1 MKNNIT
7 INTRIAPSPTGPLH
21 IGTARTAL
29 YNYLYTK
36 KNNGKFFIRI
46 EDTDKKR
53 CKKKYFKDAIN
64 SLHILGI
71 FEDDLFIQSQRTYIY
86 KKELER
92 LIKEDKAYV
101 SCEKSK
107 HNHKKNINVIR
118 FKNPKKIV
126 EFNDSIRGNI
136 KIDTTELGDFV
147 IARSISDPLYH
158 FTVVVDDQK
167 MNITNIIRGDD
178 HISNTPRQILL
189 IEALNYQIPKYTHI
203 PLITSLDG
211 KKLSKRKND
220 TSILNY
226 IHQGYIPEALVNYL
240 FILGLGDVNN
250 SKNDSVDEIRNINQ
264 LTSDFDINR
273 IQKKSS
279 VFDIK
284 KLNWINKQY
293 IKKLSCL
300 QIRQK
305 IKFSLIKKFPI
316 KSTFNQKIIKEIVK
330 DLKERFYTFGE
341 MKQSIKNKDYDFLFN
356 LKNIDIQKVSW
367 KNTSQQQTTTHLE
380 KLVDILSKTENF
392 SQENIKKLIYD
403 YIERD
408 ETGVGVVL
416 WPFRYSLSGKEKSL
430 DGFLIASIIGKRKT
444 IDRLKKTIK
453 QMK

>member
-53 CKKKYFKDAIN
+53 SKRKYIRDAIN

-71 FEDDLFIQSQRTYIY
+71 FEDGLFIQSRRKHIY

-92 LIKEDKAYV
+92 LVKENKAYI
-101 SCEKSK
+101 SYEKSK
-107 HNHKKNINVIR
+107 LNPKKNVKIIR
-118 FKNPKKIV
+118 FRNPKKIV

-158 FTVVVDDQK
+158 FTVVVDDHK

-189 IEALNYQIPKYTHI
+189 IEALGYSIPKYTHI
-203 PLITSLDG
+203 PLIISLDG
-211 KKLSKRKND
+211 KKLSKRRAD
-220 TSILNY
+220 VSILNY
-226 IHQGYIPEALVNYL
+226 IHQGYISEGLINYL
-240 FILGLGDVNN
+240 FILGLGDINN
-250 SKNDSVDEIRNINQ
+250 SKSDSINEIKNINQ
-264 LTSDFDINR
+264 LISDFDIDR
-273 IQKKSS
+273 VQKKAA

-293 IKKLSCL
+293 IKKLNCL

-305 IKFSLIKKFPI
+305 IGFCLFKKFPI
-316 KSTFNQKIIKEIVK
+316 KSIFKQKIIKEIVK
-330 DLKERFYTFGE
+330 DLKERFCTFGE
-341 MKQSIKNKDYDFLFN
+341 MKQSIKNKDY
-356 LKNIDIQKVSW
+356 
-367 KNTSQQQTTTHLE
+367 E
-380 KLVDILSKTENF
+380 
-392 SQENIKKLIYD
+392 
-403 YIERD
+403 
-408 ETGVGVVL
+408 
-416 WPFRYSLSGKEKSL
+416 
-430 DGFLIASIIGKRKT
+430 
-444 IDRLKKTIK
+444 
-453 QMK
+453 

>member
-1 MKNNIT
+1 M
-7 INTRIAPSPTGPLH
+7 
-21 IGTARTAL
+21 
-29 YNYLYTK
+29 
-36 KNNGKFFIRI
+36 
-46 EDTDKKR
+46 
-53 CKKKYFKDAIN
+53 
-64 SLHILGI
+64 
-71 FEDDLFIQSQRTYIY
+71 
-86 KKELER
+86 
-92 LIKEDKAYV
+92 
-101 SCEKSK
+101 
-107 HNHKKNINVIR
+107 
-118 FKNPKKIV
+118 
-126 EFNDSIRGNI
+126 
-136 KIDTTELGDFV
+136 
-147 IARSISDPLYH
+147 
-158 FTVVVDDQK
+158 
-167 MNITNIIRGDD
+167 
-178 HISNTPRQILL
+178 
-189 IEALNYQIPKYTHI
+189 
-203 PLITSLDG
+203 
-211 KKLSKRKND
+211 
-220 TSILNY
+220 
-226 IHQGYIPEALVNYL
+226 VNYL

-380 KLVDILSKTENF
+380 KLIDILSKTENF